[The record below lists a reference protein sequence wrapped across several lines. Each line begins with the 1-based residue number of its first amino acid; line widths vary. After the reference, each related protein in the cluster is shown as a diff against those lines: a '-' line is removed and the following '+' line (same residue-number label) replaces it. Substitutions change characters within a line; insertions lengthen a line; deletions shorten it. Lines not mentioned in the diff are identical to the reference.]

1 MIKIKV
7 NEKNIEKALKE
18 YKLKFK
24 RIKVKEELIN
34 RKNFTKPSEEEREEK
49 QKAIYI
55 RKKIL
60 NRNIQYLNT
69 IHKPGKRTLIG
80 LS

>member
-34 RKNFTKPSEEEREEK
+34 RTNFTNPSEEEREEK

-55 RKKIL
+55 RKK
-60 NRNIQYLNT
+60 NEE
-69 IHKPGKRTLIG
+69 
-80 LS
+80 S

>member
-55 RKKIL
+55 RKK
-60 NRNIQYLNT
+60 NEE
-69 IHKPGKRTLIG
+69 
-80 LS
+80 S

>member
-34 RKNFTKPSEEEREEK
+34 RKNFTKPSEEER
-49 QKAIYI
+49 
-55 RKKIL
+55 
-60 NRNIQYLNT
+60 
-69 IHKPGKRTLIG
+69 
-80 LS
+80 

>member
-34 RKNFTKPSEEEREEK
+34 RKNFTKPSEEEREPLLG
-49 QKAIYI
+49 
-55 RKKIL
+55 RV
-60 NRNIQYLNT
+60 NGDN
-69 IHKPGKRTLIG
+69 KRG
-80 LS
+80 